1 MSDSKISNKKYT
13 VNTYEWTGEE
23 IHFLGKYLEAQADIL
38 KTAGGRWATHGHGN
52 KIEIPNLSV
61 LANSLESVGKVA
73 WDMRCSVNLEL
84 GKQADTKERDKAIKQ
99 IRKWEN
105 LIAEEDDEDVLQA
118 YEIALAKAQVRLDEV
133 LKPKPDPNAEHVSFA
148 DSEDNMLREKDPLS
162 KLYEDETLT
171 GLEADLIHPVVRY
184 MMRANSIEH
193 VFEALNLPW
202 SRVAHGQSKPD
213 ADILRWA
220 FARFGYRWRTS
231 DDKTRFDMPVERYAF
246 SKSRE
251 RIKDLRAAANR
262 WDKPFEIKLLKEDGR
277 GKAQKSSDLT
287 LRDTLDDLLTTS
299 SLAFEAAQKNNTPA
313 LWLNSLAALL
323 GYFPSMVPQGIWY
336 CVTSRAATGYN
347 SDLSRTLRELAE
359 KRVDGAVSWDIGCEA
374 LQKAYYLRDCRIPE
388 NDFLSPDLGTF
399 INLMSVILCRWTAD
413 VELTIAEKVYQN
425 PTTGI
430 EQVVRWEFPP
440 NNPVVAYKDEYMP
453 GYEEEADRIIPI
465 LNYPQDDEHKFLG
478 GKPWFP
484 MLPENMF
491 VELDRRRFE
500 A

>member
-38 KTAGGRWATHGHGN
+38 QPARGRWATPGHGN
-52 KIEIPNLSV
+52 KSEIPNLSV

-73 WDMRCSVNLEL
+73 WDMRCAVNVQLDR
-84 GKQADTKERDKAIKQ
+84 QADTRQRDEAIKQ

-105 LIAEEDDEDVLQA
+105 LIAEEDDEGVLAA
-118 YEIALAKAQVRLDEV
+118 YEIALTKAQLRLDEV
-133 LKPKPDPNAEHVSFA
+133 VNAKPDPDAELVSFA
-148 DSEDNMLREKDPLS
+148 DSEDNLLREKDHLG

-171 GLEADLIHPVVRY
+171 GLEVDLIQPVVRY

-262 WDKPFEIKLLKEDGR
+262 WDKHF
-277 GKAQKSSDLT
+277 
-287 LRDTLDDLLTTS
+287 
-299 SLAFEAAQKNNTPA
+299 
-313 LWLNSLAALL
+313 
-323 GYFPSMVPQGIWY
+323 
-336 CVTSRAATGYN
+336 
-347 SDLSRTLRELAE
+347 
-359 KRVDGAVSWDIGCEA
+359 
-374 LQKAYYLRDCRIPE
+374 
-388 NDFLSPDLGTF
+388 
-399 INLMSVILCRWTAD
+399 
-413 VELTIAEKVYQN
+413 
-425 PTTGI
+425 
-430 EQVVRWEFPP
+430 
-440 NNPVVAYKDEYMP
+440 
-453 GYEEEADRIIPI
+453 
-465 LNYPQDDEHKFLG
+465 
-478 GKPWFP
+478 
-484 MLPENMF
+484 
-491 VELDRRRFE
+491 
-500 A
+500 